1 MRPLLITPGDPAGIG
16 PEIALKALA
25 RHDDLRAKTVLMGN
39 QDHLQDIA
47 DHLGISVSF
56 ALWKP
61 SYACQAGAINLYP
74 IDWAET
80 VVAGQPDSAN
90 SPQVIDAI
98 KQAVTLTQE
107 GHAAG
112 IVTCPIA
119 KSVLY
124 DVGFAYP
131 GHTEY
136 LESLSSSGR
145 SIMMLAN
152 DQLKVIPATIHIPL
166 HDVPKSLS
174 TDALYSLIIQTARAL
189 TSQFGITTPRIALC
203 GLNPHAGEN
212 GAMGREEMTIVSPA
226 IKQAQD
232 ALGTDASISG
242 PHAADSL
249 FHPEKRSAF
258 DCVIGMYHDQV
269 LIPVK
274 TIDFHGS
281 VNVTL
286 GLDFIRTSP
295 DHGTAFDNADKNF
308 AKEDSL
314 INAIKMADQMAQNSE
329 IVSKEPRS

>member
-25 RHDDLRAKTVLMGN
+25 RLDDLRARTVLMGN
-39 QDHLQDIA
+39 QRQLQDIA
-47 DHLGISVSF
+47 DHFGISVSF
-56 ALWKP
+56 AMWEP
-61 SYACQAGAINLYP
+61 SRACQAEAINLYP
-74 IDWAET
+74 IDWAQA
-80 VVAGQPDSAN
+80 VIAGQPDSAN

-98 KQAVTLTQE
+98 KEAVTLTQE

-124 DVGFAYP
+124 EVGFAYP

-136 LESLSSSGR
+136 LESLSSSGK

-166 HDVPKSLS
+166 QDVPKSLS
-174 TDALYSLIIQTARAL
+174 KDALGNLIIESAHSL
-189 TSQFGITTPRIALC
+189 TSQFGITKPKIALC

-212 GAMGREEMTIVSPA
+212 GAMGREEITILTPA
-226 IKQAQD
+226 IQQAQD
-232 ALGTDASISG
+232 ALGTAAIISG

-249 FHPEKRSAF
+249 FHPEKRRAF

-295 DHGTAFDNADKNF
+295 DHGTAFDIAGKNI

-314 INAIKMADQMAQNSE
+314 VNAIKMADQMAQNRKT
-329 IVSKEPRS
+329 ISKGPRS